1 VRSYTRNVHVVVID
15 DQLRMVELVT
25 SYLEENGVTTTGC
38 HDGDSGLAAISAQ
51 DPDVVVLDL
60 MMPGLSGTAVCRAL
74 RAAGNDVPIIMLTA
88 RGEVAER
95 VDGLEAGADDYL
107 VKPFALEELH
117 ARIRAL
123 GRRRDDARLEA
134 CVAVGDVTVD
144 LGARRVWVAEDE
156 VTFARR
162 EFDVLATLADPPGVV
177 VSRLRLYEQVWDEVE
192 ENLNSNTLEVY
203 ISRLRHRLAMSR
215 NVTIAT
221 VRGIGYR
228 LDVAR

>member
-1 VRSYTRNVHVVVID
+1 VHVVVID
-15 DQLRMVELVT
+15 DQPRMVELVT
-25 SYLEENGVTTTGC
+25 SYLREHGVTAVGC
-38 HDGDSGLAAISAQ
+38 HDGDSGLAAITEH

-95 VDGLEAGADDYL
+95 VAGLEAGADDYL

-117 ARIRAL
+117 ARIRAIA
-123 GRRRDDARLEA
+123 RRRDDGPPTASI
-134 CVAVGDVTVD
+134 VFGDVTVD
-144 LGARRVWVAEDE
+144 LGARRVWVGDAE

-162 EFDVLATLADPPGVV
+162 EFDVLATLADPPGAV
-177 VSRLRLYEQVWDEVE
+177 VSRLRLYEEVWDEFE
-192 ENLNSNTLEVY
+192 ENLRSNTLEVY
-203 ISRLRHRLAMSR
+203 ISRLRHRLAGSS

-228 LDVAR
+228 LDVSP

>member
-1 VRSYTRNVHVVVID
+1 VHVVVID
-15 DQLRMVELVT
+15 DQPRMVELVT
-25 SYLEENGVTTTGC
+25 SYLEENGITAVGC
-38 HDGDSGLAAISAQ
+38 HDGDSGLSAIAEH

-74 RAAGNDVPIIMLTA
+74 RAAGNDVPVIMLTA

-95 VDGLEAGADDYL
+95 VAGLEAGADDYL

-117 ARIRAL
+117 ARIRAIA
-123 GRRRDDARLEA
+123 RRRNDGPLTASIAL
-134 CVAVGDVTVD
+134 GDVTVD
-144 LGARRVWVAEDE
+144 LGARRVWVGDTE

-162 EFDVLATLADPPGVV
+162 EFDVLATLADPPGTV
-177 VSRLRLYEQVWDEVE
+177 VSRLRLYEEVWEEFE

-203 ISRLRHRLAMSR
+203 ISRLRHRLAASR
-215 NVTIAT
+215 TVTIAT

-228 LDVAR
+228 LDVTR